1 MHRNVRRVL
10 LALGITLIVLPAA
23 ISDAHCSP
31 RTRRRSPTTL
41 AKYPVG

>member
-23 ISDAHCSP
+23 ISDGHQLTPHQSQHVQHV
-31 RTRRRSPTTL
+31 R
-41 AKYPVG
+41 